1 MKKIIAVLLCAAMA
15 ATALCACGDPTQ
27 LSGNDTLSD
36 DYTRSTDPTDTY
48 NYNDGVTVAPSIYTT
63 YSNELT
69 DFELRLF
76 RNYYSTSGK
85 SEKSFVLAPVNTAL
99 QLGYIANGGSD
110 DVKSEIM
117 TALGKDLEVADFNQC
132 SSYFKSRIEA
142 VSKTESSETNSLS
155 GKKEE
160 SDKNAYV
167 KLDNSLFFNDTAD
180 VKSTFLQNGVNYYGE
195 NIFRFMFSDEN
206 ALTKINNHYADFTS
220 GQALDNLDAKQDLIS
235 ITAAD
240 ICDSWLNVYAQS
252 DLEKGTFKATSGDTD
267 VTYMTSNEVYVK
279 SSSAQGIIK
288 YTDSTP
294 LKMMVVMPNED
305 ISIDNYVSN
314 FTNLEFSNL
323 LDSFDVTKSAT
334 VKIPEFSIDTTK
346 TARGMSDAL
355 SKSGLYSLF
364 TEKAEFTN
372 MTHTDDFA
380 IDQMYELGSKVT
392 VNAAGLGGQN
402 SSGDKAPLTTRTK
415 ELEKQKQTVDFNRPF
430 IFVIF
435 DNESNI
441 PLYLGVVDF

>member
-1 MKKIIAVLLCAAMA
+1 MKKIIAVLLCATMA

-27 LSGNDTLSD
+27 ISDNDILSD
-36 DYTRSTDPTDTY
+36 DYTRSTNPTDTY

-63 YSNELT
+63 YSSELT

-76 RNYYSTSGK
+76 RNYYSTSGN

-110 DVKSEIM
+110 DVKSEIL
-117 TALGKDLEVADFNQC
+117 TALGKDLEIEDFNQC

-142 VSKTESSETNSLS
+142 VTKSESSESDALA
-155 GKKEE
+155 GKTEK
-160 SDKNAYV
+160 SDTKAYV
-167 KLDNSLFFNDTAD
+167 KLDNSLFYNDTAD
-180 VKSTFLQNGVNYYGE
+180 IKASFLQNGVNYYGE

-206 ALTKINNHYADFTS
+206 ALSKINSHYSDFTS
-220 GQALDNLDAKQDLIS
+220 GQVLESLDSKQDLIS
-235 ITAAD
+235 VTAAD
-240 ICDSWLNVYAQS
+240 ICDTWLNPYAQS
-252 DLEKGTFKATSGDTD
+252 DLEKGTFKATSGDAD
-267 VTYMTSNEVYVK
+267 VTFMMSNETYIK
-279 SSSAQGIIK
+279 TDYAQGIIK

-294 LKMMVVMPNED
+294 LKMMAVMPNEGT
-305 ISIDNYVSN
+305 SIKDYISN
-314 FTNLEFSNL
+314 FNNLEFSNL

-334 VKIPEFSIDTTK
+334 VKIPEFSVDTTK
-346 TARGMSDAL
+346 TARSMSDAL

-372 MTHTDDFA
+372 MTHSDDFA
-380 IDQMYELGSKVT
+380 LNQMYELGSKVT
-392 VNAAGLGGQN
+392 VNAAGLGGK
-402 SSGDKAPLTTRTK
+402 SSNGDKAPITTRTK
-415 ELEKQKQTVDFNRPF
+415 ELEKQKQTVEFNRPF